1 MVTVTTYDRRVRRL
15 AIPLILAGCAA
26 QPPLAKPGVTQEEFD
41 ADRLHCQAVMYYDR
55 ASRGRSAPD
64 WNLYEQ
70 CMRARGY
77 RR

>member
-1 MVTVTTYDRRVRRL
+1 MKCDLT
-15 AIPLILAGCAA
+15 PLILLAVVGCAP

-41 ADRLHCQAVMYYDR
+41 ADRLHCQAVMYYER

-64 WNLYEQ
+64 WNRYEQ

-77 RR
+77 SR